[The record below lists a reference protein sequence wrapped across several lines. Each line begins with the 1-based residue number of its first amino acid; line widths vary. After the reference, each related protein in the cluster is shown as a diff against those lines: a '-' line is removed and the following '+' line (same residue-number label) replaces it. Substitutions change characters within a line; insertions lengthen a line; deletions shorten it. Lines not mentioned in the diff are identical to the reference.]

1 MSVYEHLSVFVLT
14 LFCRAED
21 CSTAV
26 RKPVGKVKPESQKR
40 TGGRAVS
47 AQRANCS
54 TRWHRSLVHDAKGF
68 RDGYA

>member
-1 MSVYEHLSVFVLT
+1 MSVFVLT
-14 LFCRAED
+14 LFCRADD

-40 TGGRAVS
+40 MGGRAVS
-47 AQRANCS
+47 AQRENCS

-68 RDGYA
+68 RDGYV

>member
-1 MSVYEHLSVFVLT
+1 MCGWVCMSVYEHVSAFVLT

-40 TGGRAVS
+40 MGGRAVS
-47 AQRANCS
+47 AQ
-54 TRWHRSLVHDAKGF
+54 
-68 RDGYA
+68 